1 MEIVRIRYFS
11 ATHFSAIEQNI
22 ERYSVSL
29 RIQSEFGKIRTRK
42 TPNTVVL
49 RTLSNICGEALCEN
63 SQRLFSHYLETSQL
77 ICSPN
82 QLNGFFYD
90 GDIGR
95 EKINY
100 FCQNCY
106 HKCLT
111 GLKCAS
117 ELYGRPH
124 LTRTLYFSLGQ
135 KNFYASLRYLK
146 NV

>member
-11 ATHFSAIEQNI
+11 ATYFSAIGQNT

-77 ICSPN
+77 ICSAN
-82 QLNGFFYD
+82 QLNGFYMMGTLVVKRLIIFARTA
-90 GDIGR
+90 I
-95 EKINY
+95 IN
-100 FCQNCY
+100 
-106 HKCLT
+106 
-111 GLKCAS
+111 
-117 ELYGRPH
+117 
-124 LTRTLYFSLGQ
+124 
-135 KNFYASLRYLK
+135 
-146 NV
+146 V